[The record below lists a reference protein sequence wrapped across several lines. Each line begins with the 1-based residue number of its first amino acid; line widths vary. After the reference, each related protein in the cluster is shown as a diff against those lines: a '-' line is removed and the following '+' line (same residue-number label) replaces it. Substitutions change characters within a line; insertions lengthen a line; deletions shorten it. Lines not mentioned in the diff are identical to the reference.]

1 MSGQLTNKVI
11 MIEPVAF
18 GFNPQTAVNNYFQ
31 QESKKSDLLIQQLA
45 LKEFRLMVKLLRD
58 KGVQVMVY
66 PDTAEPHT
74 PDSIFPNNWISFHED
89 GRVVLYPM
97 YAPNRRAERRTDF
110 IRDVMG
116 DRFNTDFIVDY
127 SEYEQKYIF
136 LEGTGSM
143 VLDHDHQ
150 FAYAA
155 LSERTDKKLFQRF
168 CKDFGYLP
176 ICFSAFQQVG
186 NERLPVYHT
195 NVLMCVADV
204 FVVICFDSIDDERE
218 RDMLKTS
225 FRETGKDIIEI
236 NETQM
241 HRFAGNMLQVKN
253 TIGEKFLVMSQS
265 AYDSLNENQIAVLRS
280 YNDLII
286 CSIPTIEKHGG
297 GSVRCMMLEVATIDN
312 IKI

>member
-1 MSGQLTNKVI
+1 

-18 GFNPQTAVNNYFQ
+18 GFNPETAVNNYFQ
-31 QESKKSDLLIQQLA
+31 KESKKPDLLIQQQA

-66 PDTAEPHT
+66 PDSTVPHT

-97 YAPNRRAERRTDF
+97 YAPNRRAERRTDL
-110 IRDVMG
+110 IRDVLE
-116 DRFNTDFIVDY
+116 DRFNPDFIVDY
-127 SEYEQKYIF
+127 SEYEQHNIF

-143 VLDHDHQ
+143 VLDHNHHI
-150 FAYAA
+150 AYAT

-168 CKDFGYLP
+168 CEDFGYLP

-265 AYDSLNENQIAVLRS
+265 AYDSLNENQITTLRS

-286 CSIPTIEKHGG
+286 CSIPTIEKYGG

-312 IKI
+312 KKI

>member
-1 MSGQLTNKVI
+1 

-18 GFNPQTAVNNYFQ
+18 GFNPQTAVNNHFQ
-31 QESKKSDLLIQQLA
+31 QESKKSDLLIQQQA

-66 PDTAEPHT
+66 PDSTAPHT

-97 YAPNRRAERRTDF
+97 YAPNRRAERRTDL
-110 IRDVMG
+110 IRDVLG
-116 DRFNTDFIVDY
+116 DRYNPDFIVDY
-127 SEYEQKYIF
+127 SEYEQHNIF

-143 VLDHDHQ
+143 VLDHNHHI
-150 FAYAA
+150 AYAT

-168 CKDFGYLP
+168 CEDFGYLP

-195 NVLMCVADV
+195 NVLLCVADV

-225 FRETGKDIIEI
+225 FRETEKDIIEI

-265 AYDSLNENQIAVLRS
+265 AYDSLNENQITALRS

-286 CSIPTIEKHGG
+286 CSIPTIEKYGG